1 MKTIKFITIAAAML
15 IGLVSCSD
23 EKKALNFVSK
33 EVMPEEKIEL
43 ELTKYLANT
52 YGNVFIYEFYKYF
65 NLDNSKFK
73 YIILS
78 DEFQH
83 KYTYQK
89 GDDYLKKSEE
99 TLYYI
104 CENGKK
110 QMGLFFDRGDVNSI
124 TTVYS
129 SEQMLNK
136 LASLVVF
143 VSSTQRYYNL
153 FLDGQIHTNPEEYLR
168 PISGNPLH
176 IDFQSYFETMTKE
189 ERDKYYSDGCSRDWD
204 RLSEEKQ
211 QEVIDDYARWLI
223 VTARETI
230 KNRNYKLID
239 KSCTTIGEDNFEV
252 RYLLEPHLEIV
263 FPVRKVGKTFVSDG
277 YRIEGNIL
285 QDPNSNI

>member
-15 IGLVSCSD
+15 LGLASCSD
-23 EKKALNFVSK
+23 EKKALDFVSK

-43 ELTKYLANT
+43 ELTKYLAYT
-52 YGNVFIYEFYKYF
+52 YGNIFINEFYRYF
-65 NLDNSKFK
+65 NLENSKFK

-78 DEFQH
+78 DEFRH
-83 KYTYQK
+83 KYTNPR
-89 GDDYLKKSEE
+89 GDDYSKKSEE
-99 TLYYI
+99 TLKYI
-104 CENGKK
+104 CANGRK
-110 QMGLFFDRGDVNSI
+110 QMELLFDRADVNSI

-129 SEQMLNK
+129 GEQMVNK
-136 LASLVVF
+136 LASLVVY
-143 VSSTQRYYNL
+143 VSSIQRDYNMY
-153 FLDGQIHTNPEEYLR
+153 LDGQIHSNPEDYLR
-168 PISGNPLH
+168 PNSENPLS
-176 IDFQSYFETMTKE
+176 IDFQSFYESMTRE
-189 ERDKYYSDGCSRDWD
+189 ERDKYYNGYGLRDWD

>member
-1 MKTIKFITIAAAML
+1 ML
-15 IGLVSCSD
+15 LGLASCSD
-23 EKKALNFVSK
+23 EKKALDFVSK

-43 ELTKYLANT
+43 ELTKYLAYT
-52 YGNVFIYEFYKYF
+52 YGNIFINEFYRYF
-65 NLDNSKFK
+65 NLENSKFK

-78 DEFQH
+78 DEFRH
-83 KYTYQK
+83 KYTNPR
-89 GDDYLKKSEE
+89 GDDYSKKSEE
-99 TLYYI
+99 TLKYI
-104 CENGKK
+104 CANGRK
-110 QMGLFFDRGDVNSI
+110 QMELLFDRADVNSI

-129 SEQMLNK
+129 GEQMVNK
-136 LASLVVF
+136 LASLVVY
-143 VSSTQRYYNL
+143 VSSIQRDYNMY
-153 FLDGQIHTNPEEYLR
+153 LDGQIHSNPEDYLR
-168 PISGNPLH
+168 PNSENPLS
-176 IDFQSYFETMTKE
+176 IDFQSFYESMTRE
-189 ERDKYYSDGCSRDWD
+189 ERDKYYNGYGLRDWD